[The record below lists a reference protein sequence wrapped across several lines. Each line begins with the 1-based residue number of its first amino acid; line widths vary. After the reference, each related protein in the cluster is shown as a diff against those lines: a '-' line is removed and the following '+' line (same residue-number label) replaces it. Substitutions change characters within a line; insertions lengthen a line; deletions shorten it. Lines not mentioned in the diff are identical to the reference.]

1 MYAQITYFDG
11 PRSPEVVAA
20 SHFAGRNRISPAL
33 LADAEVMADHVAT
46 YVLDG
51 PDGGQVVVAIATS
64 QSSLDRAVEVIM
76 STELL
81 AGEDPALLRNPDRVQ
96 RMQVVHAIEHGRV
109 VEDVTA

>member
-1 MYAQITYFDG
+1 MYAQVTYFDG

-20 SHFAGRNRISPAL
+20 SHRAGRERITPAL

-51 PDGGQVVVAIATS
+51 PDGGQVVVAIARS
-64 QSSLDRAVEVIM
+64 QSSLDRAVEVILG
-76 STELL
+76 TQLL
-81 AGEDPALLRNPDRVQ
+81 PGEDPALLGNPDRVQ
-96 RMQVVHAIEHGRV
+96 RLQVVHAIENGRV